1 MCHGDNTLTPGYRYS
16 TSYKYLLNVHKMTN
30 LNNRPSVNNEF
41 KLIAIMSLEE
51 NRLPATMKAI
61 VLHGPGQASV
71 DSVPVPH
78 PGPGSITIKVLH
90 SMVHNNAQ
98 AFIKGTA
105 EAGGFE
111 LRQPYPNIPGYY
123 GVGRVAAAGPDT
135 TMPELLRPGQ
145 LVVFDPFIRARDDGD
160 IAILHGAFDG
170 IDERT
175 KKFTRDN
182 WRNACWAE
190 YVRMPLEN
198 TWVVDENRLLG
209 KLGLKTE
216 ELVFLGPLAV
226 AYGGLR
232 RIDIKAGETIVV
244 TPATGL
250 FSGAAIAA
258 AHAMGATVIAVS
270 RNAEKLAQLEK
281 IYPTLKTIVAGNTKD
296 LTAAV
301 AAYGPVDAV
310 VDISPPSA
318 TDSEYLGQVILALR
332 RFGRVCLMGGRR
344 DATLPVPHGLILFKD
359 LTIRGSWMY
368 EREHVRTLIKMAE
381 TGVLKFGGKAGQEII
396 ASFPLERMEEAL
408 DRAGEVDFST
418 LVVIGP

>member
-1 MCHGDNTLTPGYRYS
+1 M
-16 TSYKYLLNVHKMTN
+16 
-30 LNNRPSVNNEF
+30 
-41 KLIAIMSLEE
+41 ALEE
-51 NRLPATMKAI
+51 HKLPATMKAI

-78 PGPGSITIKVLH
+78 PGHGSITIKVLH
-90 SMVHNNAQ
+90 SMVHNNAK
-98 AFIKGTA
+98 AFIKGTS
-105 EAGGFE
+105 EAAGFE
-111 LRQPYPNIPGYY
+111 MRQPYPSIPGYY

-135 TMPELLRPGQ
+135 TMPELLRQGQ

-160 IAILHGAFDG
+160 VAILHGAFDG
-170 IDERT
+170 ADEKT

-198 TWVVDENRLLG
+198 TWAVDENRLLG
-209 KLGLKTE
+209 QLGLKTE

-250 FSGAAIAA
+250 FSGAAISAA
-258 AHAMGATVIAVS
+258 RAMGATVIAVS
-270 RNAEKLAQLEK
+270 RNADKLAELEK
-281 IYPTLKTIVAGNTKD
+281 IYPNLKTIVAGKTED

-301 AAYGPVDAV
+301 AAYGPIDAV

-332 RFGRVCLMGGRR
+332 RYGRVCLMGGRA
-344 DATLPVPHGLILFKD
+344 DAKLPVPHGLMVFKD

-368 EREHVRTLIKMAE
+368 EREHVRSLIQMAE
-381 TGVLKFGGKAGQEII
+381 TGVLKFGREVGQEII
-396 ASFPLERMEEAL
+396 ASFPLEKMEEAL
-408 DRAGEVDFST
+408 DRAGDVGISK